1 MSTNG
6 ATYATN
12 GAANGSIIPPT
23 PKYFKPLV
31 DLPHIVALVKT
42 TGEMANSRFGE
53 SEVKLALTNGQL
65 WYVAQPVADKIRT
78 SGIQPQQQLEV
89 TKTGKGPMD
98 WQIIPLQAHLGG
110 APAAPQNAAG
120 TALAAAPTPQP
131 IQQTQN
137 SATVAPS
144 VNAATARFVA
154 AYKSAVDVLLEAKTY
169 AQGRGL
175 ALEIRCDDVRCLA
188 ATMMIHA
195 EGGRK

>member
-1 MSTNG
+1 MATSG
-6 ATYATN
+6 AIYP
-12 GAANGSIIPPT
+12 ANGTPGGVVMPPAG
-23 PKYFKPLV
+23 KFKPFIG
-31 DLPHIVALVKT
+31 LPEIIALAAT
-42 TGEMANSRFGE
+42 TGEMVSSNFGG
-53 SEVKLALTNGQL
+53 SEVKLQLTNGRP
-65 WYVAQPVADKIRT
+65 WYVAPAMADVIRT
-78 SGIQPQQQLEV
+78 SGIVARQQLEV